1 MLELKYTNKFKKD
14 YRLIEK
20 RGYDIN
26 KLKDV
31 IEILTKNHRLP
42 EKYREYF
49 FWQEIIN
56 GFRECHIEP
65 DWLLIYYIDD
75 EKMILILSRTG
86 THSDLF

>member
-14 YRLIEK
+14 YRLIKK

-42 EKYREYF
+42 EKHREHF
-49 FWQEIIN
+49 
-56 GFRECHIEP
+56 
-65 DWLLIYYIDD
+65 L
-75 EKMILILSRTG
+75 TG
-86 THSDLF
+86 DYKRI